1 MQRTIEK
8 RAWWVFVVLLLA
20 ASAAALAWYFGVG
33 RGEATYE
40 LRTQEPVSGLIEGAP
55 VEFHG
60 VEVGHVR
67 QVRLLDART
76 VQVLLRLQR
85 DAPVTTS
92 TVATISGRG
101 LATRGFTGYVYVS
114 LEDAAPGGTALAKRA
129 GESYARIPTA
139 PLRSVSL
146 DTSIH
151 ELNDSVRSAIALLHD
166 TLDANTV
173 RALKGSV
180 ANLEQVSGVLASD
193 QAKLRTTIANMERAS
208 ARMLPLLR
216 SGSEATRELRERVLP
231 QAQDTLARI
240 DSVAGSANA
249 AMRHVDA
256 ASRELAPLAQAS
268 NSVMRSVQAQVLPQ
282 MRQGLAR
289 TNELLSKLDD
299 TAERIRD
306 DPSVLVWGG
315 GARSASGQHPRE
327 GVVPPAEMMVERGAG
342 VQCGQREQRVG
353 QPAMQHDEGL
363 EQPGVLAD
371 QVGQV
376 EPAEHR
382 GGVSAR

>member
-20 ASAAALAWYFGVG
+20 ASAAALAWWSGWG
-33 RGEATYE
+33 RGETTYE
-40 LRTQEPVSGLIEGAP
+40 LRTQDAVSGLIEGSP

-60 VEVGHVR
+60 VEIGHVR
-67 QVRLLDART
+67 RVRLLDART
-76 VQVLLRLQR
+76 VQVLLRLRR

-114 LEDAAPGGTALAKRA
+114 LEDAAPGGSALTPKP
-129 GESYARIPTA
+129 GEAYARIPAA
-139 PLRSVSL
+139 PLQSVSL

-151 ELNDSVRSAIALLHD
+151 ELNDSVRSVIALLQY
-166 TLDANTV
+166 TLDPGTV

-193 QAKLRTTIANMERAS
+193 QAKLRTTLANMERAS
-208 ARMLPLLR
+208 ARMLPLLQ
-216 SGSEATRELRERVLP
+216 SGGEATRELRERLLP
-231 QAQDTLARI
+231 QARDTLARI
-240 DSVAGSANA
+240 DSAAGTADA
-249 AMRHVDA
+249 AIRHVDA
-256 ASRELAPLAQAS
+256 AGRQLAPLVQSS
-268 NSVMRSVQAQVLPQ
+268 NAVMRAMQAQVVPQ

-289 TNELLSKLDD
+289 TNGLLAKLDD

-306 DPSVLVWGG
+306 NPSVLVWG
-315 GARSASGQHPRE
+315 SGQHARE
-327 GVVPPAEMMVERGAG
+327 GVVAPAEMMVERGAG

-353 QPAMQHDEGL
+353 QPAVQHDQGL
-363 EQPGVLAD
+363 EQPRVLAD
-371 QVGQV
+371 QVRQA

-382 GGVSAR
+382 DGVAAR